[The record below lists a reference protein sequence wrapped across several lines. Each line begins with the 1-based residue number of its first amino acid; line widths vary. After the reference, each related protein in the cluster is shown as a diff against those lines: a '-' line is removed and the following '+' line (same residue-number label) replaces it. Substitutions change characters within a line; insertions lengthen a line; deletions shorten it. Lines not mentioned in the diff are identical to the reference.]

1 MTLPPVVLLSPPIIA
16 ALYTIVLSVVLWVRR
31 KNSSGITLFWM
42 MVWLAVASTA
52 ETLEILTFSPEAR
65 STYLSLEYSAN
76 LLMMTYWFI
85 FVWKYTHH
93 NATPPRWLARILWSG
108 VLIGIILNY
117 TNAFHHLAWRGIS
130 WSIETLFTSASPV
143 YGIGL
148 LAQEIWILCLGLAS
162 IALLSRKFYSTRG
175 LLRSQISFILIGGL
189 ILEIGFLLEPG
200 DINPIAPLNPLPI
213 AVILSSLL
221 LTWSMLRQ
229 NLLTLPL
236 VAREQI
242 LDRIPV
248 FVMALDERQRI
259 LDLNVPMEKALG
271 DSALHLIGKSAS
283 EVLWPEILPYLEEGG
298 EEEAQVASLQIS
310 GEQRYYKVQATA
322 LRPVAGQLLL
332 MSDITLEY
340 RFQEE
345 ARVTDTRLRGFFEH
359 SPDLLMIKD
368 AVGRWIFANQA
379 ILALFDLTDIDYAGK
394 TDQELATLVPHHR
407 AALLHSAEKDRIAW
421 KNGKTFYSDEAI
433 SMPDGQMRF
442 FDIIR
447 IPRFSPDGTPG
458 ELIFHARDNTRQ
470 KQAEQNLRQKAVQ
483 LQLLLEIS
491 ANMNSRQTPEAVY
504 AYLCQQ
510 SIELLAADDGRV
522 YINEPHKQ
530 QMRCVYNF
538 GKNEDCTT
546 YIAPYGTGVA
556 GNIAITGKPLL
567 IEDYPRWEQK
577 LPRYTNQP
585 LPYHSVIGVPLLWQG
600 EAQAALLVFRKE
612 NYPAFSL
619 EEMDLLMLLANQ
631 ASGVLKSAVLLERE
645 SEQRQLAESLQHI
658 ALSLNASLEPKEVYQ
673 RLLEEAGK
681 LVPYD
686 SATLMQI
693 DGDIVRLV
701 ASIGYEKFL
710 TPAQLPYLQE
720 LTFPLKETPNLFYI
734 TTTKRSYVI
743 PNVLDDPEWVVVP
756 EGRHIRSWIGIPIFI
771 QGEPTMIF
779 SLDSTTPYAY
789 QKHHLTV
796 LTMFASHATLAIQ
809 NAHLFAQIRAL
820 ALNDELTNLPN
831 RRYLF
836 TMGKREI
843 QRARR
848 FGHPLSALM
857 IDIDHFKHVNDT
869 YGHLIGDEVLRTLA
883 ARCRNTIREVDII
896 GRYGGE
902 EFAVL
907 LPDTNLTDA
916 LQIGERLR
924 KTIANEAIVTSG
936 GKLSLTIS
944 VGAAELREDISDLQD
959 LLDIA
964 DQGLYMAKQN
974 GRNRVMSI
982 QNINPMLTNF

>member
-1 MTLPPVVLLSPPIIA
+1 MILPPVVLLSPPIIA
-16 ALYTIVLSVVLWVRR
+16 ALFTIVLSVVLWVRR
-31 KNSSGITLFWM
+31 EQSNGSTLFWM
-42 MVWLAVASTA
+42 MLWLAVASTA
-52 ETLEILTFSPEAR
+52 EVLETLTFPPDAR
-65 STYLSLEYSAN
+65 RAYLPLKYSAR

-93 NATPPRWLARILWSG
+93 NANLPRWGRRILWVV
-108 VLIGIILNY
+108 VLVGIILNY
-117 TNAFHHLAWRGIS
+117 TNSFHHLVWRDIS

-143 YGIGL
+143 YNIGL
-148 LAQEIWILCLGLAS
+148 SAQEILIFCLGLGS
-162 IALLSRKFYSTRG
+162 IALLLRKFYSTRG

-189 ILEIGFLLEPG
+189 VLEIGFLLEAG
-200 DINPIAPLNPLPI
+200 NINPIAPLAPLPI

-221 LTWSMLRQ
+221 LTWSVMRQ

-236 VAREQI
+236 VAREQV
-242 LDRIPV
+242 LDRIPA
-248 FVMALDERQRI
+248 FVMVLDEGQRI
-259 LDLNVPMEKALG
+259 SDLNAPMENALG
-271 DSALHLIGKSAS
+271 DSASHLIGKPAS
-283 EVLWPEILPYLEEGG
+283 EVLWPEILPYLEKR
-298 EEEAQVASLQIS
+298 EEEAQVTSLQIS
-310 GEQRYYKVQATA
+310 AEQRYYKVQVTA

-332 MSDITLEY
+332 MSDITREY
-340 RFQEE
+340 KFQEE
-345 ARVTDTRLRGFFEH
+345 ARIMGARLRGFFEH
-359 SPDLLMIKD
+359 SPDALMLKD
-368 AVGRWIFANQA
+368 AAGRWIFANQTM
-379 ILALFDLTDIDYAGK
+379 LDLFGLTNIDYVGK
-394 TDQELATLVPHHR
+394 TNQQLAALVPHHQ
-407 AALLHSAEKDRIAW
+407 AALLRSAEKDRIAW
-421 KNGKTFYSDEAI
+421 ESGETFYSEEAI

-447 IPRFSPDGTPG
+447 IPRFSPDGTPS
-458 ELIFHARDNTRQ
+458 ELIFHARDNTHQ

-510 SIELLAADDGRV
+510 SVELLAADGGRV
-522 YINEPHKQ
+522 YINEPHKH

-538 GKNEDCTT
+538 DKNEGCAT

-556 GNIAITGKPLL
+556 GNIAITRKPLL
-567 IEDYPRWEQK
+567 IEDYATWEQK
-577 LPRYTNQP
+577 LPRYANQP
-585 LPYHSVIGVPLLWQG
+585 PPYHSIIGAPLLWQG
-600 EAQAALLVFRKE
+600 EVQAALLIFRKK
-612 NYPAFSL
+612 NSPVFSS
-619 EEMDLLMLLANQ
+619 EEMELLMLLANQ
-631 ASGVLKSAVLLERE
+631 ASGVLKSATLLERE

-658 ALSLNASLEPKEVYQ
+658 ALNLNASLEPKEVYQ
-673 RLLEEAGK
+673 RLLEEVGE

-686 SATLMQI
+686 SATLMQV
-693 DGDIVRLV
+693 DKDIVRLV
-701 ASIGYEKFL
+701 ASRSYEKFL
-710 TPAQLPYLQE
+710 TPAQLSYLQE

-734 TTTKRSYVI
+734 TTMKRGYVI

-771 QGEPTMIF
+771 QGEASMIF

-796 LTMFASHATLAIQ
+796 LTMFASHAALAIQ

-836 TMGKREI
+836 TMGEREV

-848 FGHPLSALM
+848 FEHPLSALM
-857 IDIDHFKHVNDT
+857 IDIDHFKRINDT
-869 YGHLIGDEVLRTLA
+869 YGHLIGDEVLRALA
-883 ARCRNTIREVDII
+883 TRCRNTIREVDII

-907 LPDTNLTDA
+907 LPDTNLKDA
-916 LQIGERLR
+916 LQIGERLH
-924 KTIANEAIVTSG
+924 KAIANASIVTSG

-944 VGAAELREDISDLQD
+944 VGVAELREDISDLQD
-959 LLDIA
+959 LLDTA

-982 QNINPMLTNF
+982 QNVNPMLTNF

>member
-16 ALYTIVLSVVLWVRR
+16 ALYTMVLSVVLWVRR
-31 KNSSGITLFWM
+31 KKSHRVTLFWM
-42 MVWLAVASTA
+42 MVWLAIASTA
-52 ETLEILTFSPEAR
+52 EVLEILTFPPEAR
-65 STYLSLEYSAN
+65 SAYLPLEYSAR

-85 FVWKYTHH
+85 FVWEYTHH
-93 NATPPRWLARILWSG
+93 NANIPRWSARILWS
-108 VLIGIILNY
+108 VALVGIILNY
-117 TNAFHHLAWRGIS
+117 TNAFHHLVWRGIS
-130 WSIETLFTSASPV
+130 WSIKTLFTSAPPV

-148 LAQEIWILCLGLAS
+148 LAQETWILCLGLAS
-162 IALLSRKFYSTRG
+162 IALLLQRFYSTRG
-175 LLRSQISFILIGGL
+175 LLRSQISFILISGL
-189 ILEIGFLLEPG
+189 VLEIGFLLEPG
-200 DINPIAPLNPLPI
+200 DINPIAPIAPLPI

-221 LTWSMLRQ
+221 LTWNMLRQ

-242 LDRIPV
+242 LDRIPA
-248 FVMALDERQRI
+248 FVMALDEKQRI
-259 LDLNVPMEKALG
+259 LDLNTPMEKALG
-271 DSALHLIGKSAS
+271 DSASYLIGKSAS
-283 EVLWPEILPYLEEGG
+283 DVLWPEILPYLEKGKK
-298 EEEAQVASLQIS
+298 EETQVASLRIA
-310 GEQRYYKVQATA
+310 GEQRYYKVQVTA

-332 MSDITLEY
+332 MSDITREY
-340 RFQEE
+340 KFQEE
-345 ARVTDTRLRGFFEH
+345 ARVTDARLRGFFEH
-359 SPDLLMIKD
+359 SPDPLMIED
-368 AVGRWIFANQA
+368 AAGRWIFANQA
-379 ILALFDLTDIDYAGK
+379 MLDLFDLTDVDYAGK
-394 TDQELATLVPHHR
+394 TNQQLAALVPHHR
-407 AALLHSAEKDRIAW
+407 AALLHNAKKDRVAW
-421 KNGKTFYSDEAI
+421 ESGETFYSDEAI

-447 IPRFSPDGTPG
+447 IPRFSSDGTPD
-458 ELIFHARDNTRQ
+458 ELIFHARDNTHQ

-491 ANMNSRQTPEAVY
+491 ASMNSRQTPDAVY

-510 SIELLAADDGRV
+510 SIELLAADGGRV
-522 YINEPHKQ
+522 YINESHKQ

-538 GKNEDCTT
+538 GKNEDCAM

-556 GNIAITGKPLL
+556 GNIAVIGQPLL

-577 LPRYTNQP
+577 LPRYANQP
-585 LPYHSVIGVPLLWQG
+585 PLYHSVIGVPLLWQG
-600 EAQAALLVFRKE
+600 EVEAVLLVFRKE
-612 NYPAFSL
+612 NGPTFSS
-619 EEMDLLMLLANQ
+619 EEMELLMLLANQ
-631 ASGVLKSAVLLERE
+631 ASGVLKSAMLLERE

-673 RLLEEAGK
+673 RLLEEVGK

-693 DGDIVRLV
+693 DGNTVTFV
-701 ASIGYEKFL
+701 ASAGYEKFL
-710 TPAQLPYLQE
+710 TPEQLSYLPE
-720 LTFPLKETPNLFYI
+720 LTLPLKETPNLAYI
-734 TTTKRSYVI
+734 VTTEHGHVI
-743 PNVLDDPEWVVVP
+743 PNVLDDREWVTIP

-771 QGEPTMIF
+771 QGEPSMIF
-779 SLDSTTPYAY
+779 SLDSTTPYVY

-809 NAHLFAQIRAL
+809 NAHLFAQIRVL

-836 TMGKREI
+836 TMGKREV

-857 IDIDHFKHVNDT
+857 IDIDHFKRVNDT
-869 YGHLIGDEVLRTLA
+869 YGHLIGDEVLHALA
-883 ARCRNTIREVDII
+883 TRCRNTIREVDII

-907 LPDTNLTDA
+907 LPDANLADA

-924 KTIANEAIVTSG
+924 KAIANKPMVTSG

-944 VGAAELREDISDLQD
+944 VGAAELREDINNLQD
-959 LLDIA
+959 LLDTA